1 MILLHPLPL
10 MLARFCGIRLH
21 WPSADELHTSADE
34 SCSQGKRKFFRGQTK
49 VESDTPG
56 RKLRYTGEEDSC

>member
-34 SCSQGKRKFFRGQTK
+34 SCSLRIVKKF
-49 VESDTPG
+49 G
-56 RKLRYTGEEDSC
+56 RFLPKDWPQ